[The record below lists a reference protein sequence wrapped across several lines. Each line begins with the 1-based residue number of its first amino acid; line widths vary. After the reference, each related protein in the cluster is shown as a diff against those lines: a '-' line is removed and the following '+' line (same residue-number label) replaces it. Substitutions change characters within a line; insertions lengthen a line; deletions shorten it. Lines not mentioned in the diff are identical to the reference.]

1 MRIAKTPSVPTPK
14 NASRGARLAA
24 TCALA
29 LTCACSAS
37 SSSSGASDSD
47 AGGGDGGHPQVTCN
61 QLKAADV
68 QGLMTAM
75 VTGVD
80 VTPVGTDADGQQC
93 VFHDAQSEQAVDV
106 IVVPASDPYV
116 GYAVAKMSA
125 SNPVTVS
132 GVGDQAFRDAG
143 DFGPTAEHGGAMCT
157 VSTAS
162 AVQIPGV
169 DALVQNGTL
178 NLTEA
183 QNGILAAALGTV
195 CNRIFG
201 SGNTTPMLGGL

>member
-1 MRIAKTPSVPTPK
+1 MSLGTESIVLSPNVLAVRHW
-14 NASRGARLAA
+14 NRLLGGALYAA
-24 TCALA
+24 TERVDWTTL
-29 LTCACSAS
+29 LRRSF
-37 SSSSGASDSD
+37 D
-47 AGGGDGGHPQVTCN
+47 
-61 QLKAADV
+61 
-68 QGLMTAM
+68 
-75 VTGVD
+75 VD
-80 VTPVGTDADGQQC
+80 VLACATCGGRLRVL
-93 VFHDAQSEQAVDV
+93 
-106 IVVPASDPYV
+106 
-116 GYAVAKMSA
+116 AVAKMSA
-125 SNPVTVS
+125 MNPVAVS
-132 GVGDQAFRDAG
+132 GVGDQAFRDTG
-143 DFGPTAEHGGAMCT
+143 DFGPTAEHGGVMCT

>member
-1 MRIAKTPSVPTPK
+1 MRIAKTSSV
-14 NASRGARLAA
+14 L
-24 TCALA
+24 ALA

-37 SSSSGASDSD
+37 SSSSSGTSDSD

-80 VTPVGTDADGQQC
+80 VTAVGTDSDGQQC
-93 VFHDAQSEQAVDV
+93 VFHDAQSEQAVDIIV
-106 IVVPASDPYV
+106 IPASDPII
-116 GYAVAKMSA
+116 GYAIAKMSA
-125 SNPVTVS
+125 TNPVAVS
-132 GVGDQAFRDAG
+132 GVGDQAFRDTG
-143 DFGPTAEHGGAMCT
+143 DFGPTAEHGGVMCT

-169 DALVQNGTL
+169 DALVQNGMVD
-178 NLTEA
+178 LTEA

-201 SGNTTPMLGGL
+201 SGNTTPMLGSL